1 MKNYCYSSHI
11 TLQCIQA
18 FNIIY
23 IVQCNHSRQSN
34 KKIYLT
40 RIKTYLDNQT
50 KQQVLLKYFLFEEN
64 KRTPQQII
72 SKQHVKNQ
80 TVCL

>member
-1 MKNYCYSSHI
+1 MKNYSYSSHI

-18 FNIIY
+18 FSIIC
-23 IVQCNHSRQSN
+23 IVQSFKTIEQ
-34 KKIYLT
+34 KTYLT
-40 RIKTYLDNQT
+40 HIKTYLDNQT
-50 KQQVLLKYFLFEEN
+50 KQQLLLKYFLFEEN